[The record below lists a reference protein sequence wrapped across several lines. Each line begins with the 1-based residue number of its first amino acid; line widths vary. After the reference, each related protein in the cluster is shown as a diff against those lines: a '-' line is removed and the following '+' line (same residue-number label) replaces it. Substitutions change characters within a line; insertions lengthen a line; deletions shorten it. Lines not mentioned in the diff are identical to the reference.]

1 MKELDFEKFLKNK
14 KSIGTRN
21 PEDDTYV
28 LRNMRIALENKQFWN
43 YIEALGIPHDNA
55 VKQYVYNYYV
65 GRVQLLQHYYVF
77 MCRENIQPS
86 KWYIRY
92 GEKLPDRIE
101 FKPKHKLQY
110 LYNNDSLGH
119 KKLKK
124 LTEQYTIEGVANL
137 YDLKVMSI
145 KNVLYRTIDKIT
157 GKEHFKTFPQQSI
170 IIKMKDEINPDSW
183 FIFPDET

>member
-1 MKELDFEKFLKNK
+1 MQLSNVATMPL
-14 KSIGTRN
+14 T
-21 PEDDTYV
+21 
-28 LRNMRIALENKQFWN
+28 
-43 YIEALGIPHDNA
+43 EAFID
-55 VKQYVYNYYV
+55 
-65 GRVQLLQHYYVF
+65 
-77 MCRENIQPS
+77 NIQHNYLPS

-119 KKLKK
+119 KELKK

-137 YDLKVMSI
+137 CDLKVMSI

-157 GKEHFKTFPQQSI
+157 GKEHFKTFPQQSM